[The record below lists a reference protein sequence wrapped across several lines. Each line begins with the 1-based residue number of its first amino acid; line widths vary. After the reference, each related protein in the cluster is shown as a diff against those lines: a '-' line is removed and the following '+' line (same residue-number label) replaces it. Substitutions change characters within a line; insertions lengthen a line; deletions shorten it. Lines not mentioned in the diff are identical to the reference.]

1 MDIVPL
7 LFPGDSTTHGDAVP
21 VGLQQ
26 QSQAQAHVKVGWQ
39 LFQIKVYLP

>member
-7 LFPGDSTTHGDAVP
+7 LFPGDSTTHGDVVP